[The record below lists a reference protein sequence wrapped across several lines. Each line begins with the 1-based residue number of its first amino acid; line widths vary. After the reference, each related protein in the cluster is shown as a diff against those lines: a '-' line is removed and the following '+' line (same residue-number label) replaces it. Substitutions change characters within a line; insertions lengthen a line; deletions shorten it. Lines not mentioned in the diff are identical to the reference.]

1 MIEMLPDGLRVVRRV
16 RAGREDVFD
25 AWVNPARLRAW
36 FGPVGTT
43 VVAVDGELRVG
54 EQYRLHLRRED
65 GAVDELIWSFR
76 EIVPPERLVFG
87 WTVGSGPSAGNA
99 ETVVTI
105 IFRDGGSFTEI
116 ALEHTGE
123 QTEQQRRMFAAGWTD
138 CFAGLEALLHQSV

>member
-16 RAGREDVFD
+16 RTGREDAFD

-36 FGPVGTT
+36 FGPVGTS

-54 EQYRLHLRRED
+54 EQYRLYVRHED
-65 GAVDELIWSFR
+65 GSVDELIWRFR

-87 WTVGSGPSAGNA
+87 WAVGSGPSAGSA

-105 IFRDGGSFTEI
+105 TFRDDGSFTEI

-123 QTEQQRRMFAAGWTD
+123 QTDQQRQMFAAGWTD
-138 CFAGLEALLHQSV
+138 CFAGLETLLHQSV

>member
-16 RAGREDVFD
+16 SAGREDAFD

-43 VVAVDGELRVG
+43 VLAVDGELRVG
-54 EQYRLHLRRED
+54 EQYRLHVRYED
-65 GAVDELIWSFR
+65 GSVDELIWSFR

-87 WTVGSGPSAGNA
+87 WMVGSGPSAA
-99 ETVVTI
+99 TVETVVTI
-105 IFRDGGSFTEI
+105 TFRDGGTFTEI

-123 QTEQQRRMFAAGWTD
+123 QTDQQRQMFAAGWTD
-138 CFAGLEALLHQSV
+138 CFAGLESLLHQ

>member
-16 RAGREDVFD
+16 RAGRRDAFD
-25 AWVNPARLRAW
+25 AWVNPDRLRAW

-54 EQYRLHLRRED
+54 KQYRLHVRRED
-65 GAVDELIWSFR
+65 GSVDELVWTFR

-87 WTVGSGPSAGNA
+87 WTVSAGPSAGGS

-105 IFRDGGSFTEI
+105 TFRDRGSFTEI
-116 ALEHTGE
+116 ELEHTE
-123 QTEQQRRMFAAGWTD
+123 VQADQQRQMFAAGWTD
-138 CFAGLEALLHQSV
+138 CFAGLEASLHQVV